1 MAVITISRQ
10 LGSMAD
16 EVAHALADRIGY
28 RVVQCEII
36 NRAARLAGTPEVA
49 LATIDDLDLFGFRP
63 SPAERQNYI
72 HAVKQ
77 IIDELVAED
86 DVILVCRSAQ
96 IILQHQPNCF
106 HVLVTAKPETRAKR
120 VAESQK
126 IPIENAFAQVFASD
140 QSRQRDLDRDYE
152 VQWDDPQLYD
162 LVINTEHINLE
173 QAVDMICIAMKNHT
187 HNNKPEQ
194 ETKLA

>member
-16 EVAHALADRIGY
+16 EVAQSLADRIGY

-63 SPAERQNYI
+63 SQADRQSYNL
-72 HAVKQ
+72 AVRQ
-77 IIDELVAED
+77 IIDDLITED

-96 IILQHQPNCF
+96 IILKNHPECF
-106 HVLVTAKPETRAKR
+106 HVLVTATLETRAKR

-126 IPIENAFAQVFASD
+126 IPIENASAQVIASD
-140 QSRQRDLDRDYE
+140 QSRQRDLQRDYD
-152 VQWDDPQLYD
+152 VQWDDPKLYD
-162 LVINTEHINLE
+162 LVINTEHITLE
-173 QAVDMICIAMKNHT
+173 QAVDIICIAINT
-187 HNNKPEQ
+187 PTRNKSNAEEQ
-194 ETKLA
+194 NLV